1 MKKVDIQKIVDEL
14 QMIFMDTTVY
24 YNRQTGETLN
34 IQYDDFRIVEEDD
47 FENNI
52 QSYPEWQREHLKEVY
67 DLLYN
72 DVENYIALPN
82 NFEIKDSDIMEEF
95 IETVSNNN
103 KRIQLENCMWQKG
116 MYRKFKDKLIE
127 IGLENEYYKFYD
139 EKLKEISIEW
149 CNDNNLEY
157 EE

>member
-14 QMIFMDTTVY
+14 QMRFMDTIVY
-24 YNRQTGETLN
+24 YNKITGETLN
-34 IQYDDFRIVEEDD
+34 VQDDDFRIVEDDD

-52 QSYPEWQREHLKEVY
+52 ENYPEWQREHLKEVY

-72 DVENYIALPN
+72 DVDNYIALPN
-82 NFEIKDSDIMEEF
+82 YFEIKDSDIMEEF
-95 IETVSNNN
+95 IETISNSN

-116 MYRKFKDKLIE
+116 MYRKFKDKLID
-127 IGLENEYYKFYD
+127 IGLENDYYKFYD
-139 EKLKEISIEW
+139 EKLKKIAIEW
-149 CNDNNLEY
+149 CKENNLEY

>member
-1 MKKVDIQKIVDEL
+1 MKKVNIQKIVDEL
-14 QMIFMDTTVY
+14 QIRFMDMTVY
-24 YNRQTGETLN
+24 YNKTTGEILN
-34 IQYDDFRIVEEDD
+34 VQDDDLVIVEDDD

-52 QSYPEWQREHLKEVY
+52 KNYPEWQREHLKEVY

-72 DVENYIALPN
+72 DIDNYIALPN

-95 IETVSNNN
+95 IETISNNN
-103 KRIQLENCMWQKG
+103 KKLQLENCMWQKG

-127 IGLENEYYKFYD
+127 VGLENEYYKFYD
-139 EKLKEISIEW
+139 EKLKEIAIEW
-149 CNDNNLEY
+149 CKENNLEY

>member
-1 MKKVDIQKIVDEL
+1 MEKVNIQKIVDEL
-14 QMIFMDTTVY
+14 QMRFIDTTVY
-24 YNRQTGETLN
+24 YNKITGEILN
-34 IQYDDFRIVEEDD
+34 IQDDDFRIVEDDD
-47 FENNI
+47 FEKNI
-52 QSYPEWQREHLKEVY
+52 EDYPEWQREHLKEVY

-72 DVENYIALPN
+72 DMDNYIALPGY
-82 NFEIKDSDIMEEF
+82 FEIRDSDIMEEF
-95 IETVSNNN
+95 INTISNNN

-139 EKLKEISIEW
+139 EKLKEIAIGW
-149 CNDNNLEY
+149 CKENNLEY

>member
-1 MKKVDIQKIVDEL
+1 MKKVEIQKIVDEL
-14 QMIFMDTTVY
+14 EMRFIDTTVY
-24 YNRQTGETLN
+24 YNKITGEILN
-34 IQYDDFRIVEEDD
+34 VQDDDFGIVEDDD

-52 QSYPEWQREHLKEVY
+52 RNYPEWQREHLKEVY

-72 DVENYIALPN
+72 DIDNYIALPN

-95 IETVSNNN
+95 IDTISNNN
-103 KRIQLENCMWQKG
+103 KKYQLKNCMWQKG

-139 EKLKEISIEW
+139 EKLKEIAIEW
-149 CNDNNLEY
+149 CKENNLEY
-157 EE
+157 E

>member
-1 MKKVDIQKIVDEL
+1 MKKVDIQKIIDEL
-14 QMIFMDTTVY
+14 QMRFMDTTVY
-24 YNRQTGETLN
+24 YNKVTGEILN
-34 IQYDDFRIVEEDD
+34 VQDDDFRIVEDDD
-47 FENNI
+47 FENNT
-52 QSYPEWQREHLKEVY
+52 QDYPAWQREHLKEVY

-72 DVENYIALPN
+72 DIDNYIALPN

-95 IETVSNNN
+95 IETVSNNS

-127 IGLENEYYKFYD
+127 IGLENEYYRFYD
-139 EKLKEISIEW
+139 EKLKEIAIEW
-149 CNDNNLEY
+149 CKENNLEY

>member
-1 MKKVDIQKIVDEL
+1 MEKVDIQKIVDEL
-14 QMIFMDTTVY
+14 QMRFMDTTVY
-24 YNRQTGETLN
+24 YNKITGETLN
-34 IQYDDFRIVEEDD
+34 VQDDDFRIVEEDD

-72 DVENYIALPN
+72 DVDNYIALPN

-95 IETVSNNN
+95 IETVSNNG
-103 KRIQLENCMWQKG
+103 KRSQLENCMWQKG

-139 EKLKEISIEW
+139 EKLKEIAIEW
-149 CNDNNLEY
+149 CKENNLEY
-157 EE
+157 EG

>member
-1 MKKVDIQKIVDEL
+1 MKKVNIQKIVDEL
-14 QMIFMDTTVY
+14 QIRFMDMTVY
-24 YNRQTGETLN
+24 YNKTTGEILN
-34 IQYDDFRIVEEDD
+34 VQDDDLVIVEDDD

-52 QSYPEWQREHLKEVY
+52 KNYPEWQREHLKEVY

-72 DVENYIALPN
+72 DIDNYIALPN

-95 IETVSNNN
+95 IDTISNNN
-103 KRIQLENCMWQKG
+103 KKLQLENCMWQKG

-127 IGLENEYYKFYD
+127 VGLENEYYKFYD
-139 EKLKEISIEW
+139 EKLKEIAIEW
-149 CNDNNLEY
+149 CKENNLEY

>member
-1 MKKVDIQKIVDEL
+1 MEKVNIQKIVDEL
-14 QMIFMDTTVY
+14 QMRFIGTTVY
-24 YNRQTGETLN
+24 YNKMTGETLN
-34 IQYDDFRIVEEDD
+34 VQDDDFRIAQDDD

-52 QSYPEWQREHLKEVY
+52 QDYPEWQREHLKEVY

-72 DVENYIALPN
+72 DRDTYIALPN
-82 NFEIKDSDIMEEF
+82 NFKIKDSDIMEEF

-116 MYRKFKDKLIE
+116 MYRKFKDKLIQ
-127 IGLENEYYKFYD
+127 IGLENDYYKFYD
-139 EKLKEISIEW
+139 EKLKEIAIEW
-149 CNDNNLEY
+149 CKENNLEY

>member
-1 MKKVDIQKIVDEL
+1 MR
-14 QMIFMDTTVY
+14 FMDTTVY
-24 YNRQTGETLN
+24 YNKQTGETLN
-34 IQYDDFRIVEEDD
+34 IQDDDFRIVEEDD
-47 FENNI
+47 FE
-52 QSYPEWQREHLKEVY
+52 SYPEWQREHLKEVY

-72 DVENYIALPN
+72 DVDNYIALPN
-82 NFEIKDSDIMEEF
+82 NFEIRDSDIMKEF

-139 EKLKEISIEW
+139 EKLKEIAIKW
-149 CNDNNLEY
+149 CKENNLEY
-157 EE
+157 EG

>member
-14 QMIFMDTTVY
+14 EMRFMDTTVY
-24 YNRQTGETLN
+24 YNKITGEILN
-34 IQYDDFRIVEEDD
+34 VQEDDFIIVEDDD

-52 QSYPEWQREHLKEVY
+52 ENYPEWQREYLKKVY
-67 DLLYN
+67 NLLYN
-72 DVENYIALPN
+72 DIDNYIALPN

-95 IETVSNNN
+95 IDTISNNN
-103 KRIQLENCMWQKG
+103 KKLQLENCMWQKG

-139 EKLKEISIEW
+139 EKLKEIAIEW
-149 CNDNNLEY
+149 CKENNLEY

>member
-14 QMIFMDTTVY
+14 QMRFMDSTVY
-24 YNRQTGETLN
+24 YNKVTGEILN
-34 IQYDDFRIVEEDD
+34 VQDDDFRIVEDDD

-52 QSYPEWQREHLKEVY
+52 QDYPEWQREHLKEVY

-127 IGLENEYYKFYD
+127 IGLEDEYYKFYD
-139 EKLKEISIEW
+139 EKLKEIAIEW
-149 CNDNNLEY
+149 CKENNLEY

>member
-1 MKKVDIQKIVDEL
+1 MKKVEIQKIVDEL
-14 QMIFMDTTVY
+14 EMRFMDTTVY
-24 YNRQTGETLN
+24 YNKITGEILN
-34 IQYDDFRIVEEDD
+34 VQDDDFRIVEDDD

-52 QSYPEWQREHLKEVY
+52 ENYPEWQIEHLKEVY

-72 DVENYIALPN
+72 DVDNYIALPN
-82 NFEIKDSDIMEEF
+82 NLEIKDSDIMEEF
-95 IETVSNNN
+95 IDTISNNN
-103 KRIQLENCMWQKG
+103 KKLQLENCMWQKG

-139 EKLKEISIEW
+139 EKLKEIAIEW
-149 CNDNNLEY
+149 CKENNLEY

>member
-1 MKKVDIQKIVDEL
+1 MKKVEIQKIVDEL
-14 QMIFMDTTVY
+14 HMRFMDTTVY
-24 YNRQTGETLN
+24 YNKITGETLN
-34 IQYDDFRIVEEDD
+34 VQDDDFRIVEDDD

-52 QSYPEWQREHLKEVY
+52 ENYPEWQREHLKEVY
-67 DLLYN
+67 DLMYN
-72 DVENYIALPN
+72 DIDNYIALPS

-95 IETVSNNN
+95 IEKVSNFSK
-103 KRIQLENCMWQKG
+103 KRQLENCMWQKG

-127 IGLENEYYKFYD
+127 IGLESHYYKFYD
-139 EKLKEISIEW
+139 EKLKEIVIEW